1 MEAQSQAVNPTTRAA
16 LLRRGGPAAR
26 VRLHKEIQ
34 PVGPGP
40 GEVKVRVAV
49 FGINPTDRKER
60 SSGTTLKHH
69 DVKVLNQDG
78 AGTIEAVGEGVA
90 LARVGE
96 RLCLYLAEWKRQYRT
111 AAELCTLPAEPAL
124 ALPDV
129 APADLGASLGI
140 PALTADHWLPAGG
153 PLEDRSAAVAGGAG
167 AVGHAAVEDG
177 RRGQGA
183 GRRQPGG
190 AKPAS
195 SLRPDPVASSR
206 HAAVGGR
213 SPGRSP

>member
-26 VRLHKEIQ
+26 VRFHKEIQ

-49 FGINPTDRKER
+49 FFINPTDWKER

-69 DVKVLNQDG
+69 DVKVPNQDG

-96 RLCLYLAEWKRQYRT
+96 RLCLYLAAWKRQYRT

-140 PALTADHWLPAGG
+140 PALTADPGCRRAGRWTTAALPSPAARV
-153 PLEDRSAAVAGGAG
+153 PSATPRSKTG
-167 AVGHAAVEDG
+167 AVGKVLVDVSPAARS
-177 RRGQGA
+177 RR
-183 GRRQPGG
+183 R
-190 AKPAS
+190 
-195 SLRPDPVASSR
+195 V
-206 HAAVGGR
+206 
-213 SPGRSP
+213 